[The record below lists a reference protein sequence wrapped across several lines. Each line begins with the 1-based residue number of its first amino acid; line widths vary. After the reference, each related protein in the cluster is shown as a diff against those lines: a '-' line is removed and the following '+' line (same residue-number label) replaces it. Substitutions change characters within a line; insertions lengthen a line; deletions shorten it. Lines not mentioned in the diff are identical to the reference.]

1 MAAQFSADGKWIAYE
16 SNQSGRYE
24 IYIRPFTGERP
35 SPAGRWQVSNGGGVL
50 PRWRRDG
57 KELFY
62 ISGTGGAGAKLMAV
76 SVRSSGTSVETD
88 TPRELFPVTFPGNVT
103 SPYDVSSDGQRFL
116 VLELTGGNQA
126 PAPLTVVL
134 NWQAGLKR

>member
-1 MAAQFSADGKWIAYE
+1 
-16 SNQSGRYE
+16 
-24 IYIRPFTGERP
+24 
-35 SPAGRWQVSNGGGVL
+35 
-50 PRWRRDG
+50 
-57 KELFY
+57 
-62 ISGTGGAGAKLMAV
+62 MAV